1 MKDVIWSRPG
11 ISEPLLKE
19 LQTLDAAT
27 AHEAMGKRGAMVHT
41 VRPLDPG
48 MKCCGRA
55 LTVQC
60 HAGDNL
66 MLIKAVSMAKP
77 GDVIVA
83 DMGPIVDNGPFG
95 EVLAVECLAK
105 GCAGLVIS
113 CSVRDTEAIVRRGL
127 PVFSTGVSVFGT
139 AKASKGTVNHDVI
152 VGGVLV
158 HPGDIVIGD
167 RDGVV
172 VIPLEEAEQTLQA
185 CRKRSASEAAVMQRL
200 QNGES
205 LFDIYGYQKV
215 FDALGVTEEERNG

>member
-1 MKDVIWSRPG
+1 MKDVLWTRP
-11 ISEPLLKE
+11 SCPEELLRQM
-19 LQTLDAAT
+19 QTLDAAT

-41 VRPLDPG
+41 VRPIDPG

-55 LTVQC
+55 LTVKC

-66 MLIKAVSMAKP
+66 MLIKAVSMAQP

-83 DMGPIVDNGPFG
+83 DMGSIVDNGPFG

-113 CSVRDTEAIVRRGL
+113 CSVRDTEAIIRRGL

-139 AKASKGTVNHDVI
+139 AKASRGTVNHDVI

-158 HPGDIVIGD
+158 HPGDIVLGD

-172 VIPLEEAEQTLQA
+172 VIPLEEAEQTLAA
-185 CRKRSASEAAVMQRL
+185 CRRRSGSEAVVMQRL
-200 QNGES
+200 QGGES

-215 FDALGVTEEERNG
+215 FDALGVTEEERI

>member
-1 MKDVIWSRPG
+1 MKDVIWTRPS
-11 ISEPLLKE
+11 ISESLLSK

-41 VRPLDPG
+41 IRPIDPS

-55 LTVQC
+55 LTVKC
-60 HAGDNL
+60 HPGDNL
-66 MLIKAVSMAKP
+66 MLIKAVSMAKS

-83 DMGPIVDNGPFG
+83 DMGPIIDNGPFG
-95 EVLAVECLAK
+95 EVLAVECMAK
-105 GCAGLVIS
+105 GCAGLCLS
-113 CSVRDTEAIVRRGL
+113 CSVRDTEAIVHRGF
-127 PVFSTGVSVFGT
+127 PVFSSGISVFGT
-139 AKASKGTVNHDVI
+139 AKASKGTVNHDVV

-172 VIPLEEAEQTLQA
+172 VIPLEEEEQTLVA
-185 CRKRSASEAAVMQRL
+185 CKKRSDSEAVVMKRL

-205 LFDIYGYQKV
+205 LFDIYNYQSV
-215 FDALGVTEEERNG
+215 FNSLGITEEERN